1 MGSIEN
7 SLILMMIVQVVKSTN
22 REFVQ
27 EEFSDD
33 IDQPGVC
40 VRNGKC
46 VVKKLAG
53 HWQLQC
59 IMIKWQ
65 L

>member
-33 IDQPGVC
+33 IDQPGGC
-40 VRNGKC
+40 LRNGEC
-46 VVKKLAG
+46 VLCSQEV
-53 HWQLQC
+53 C
-59 IMIKWQ
+59 
-65 L
+65 